1 MAHAKVKSNKDLI
14 KEGMETYKSKSAMKK
29 HEKKESK
36 KVEKKEK

>member
-14 KEGMETYKSKSAMKK
+14 KEGMEMYKSKSAMKK
-29 HEKKESK
+29 HEKKETK

>member
-14 KEGMETYKSKSAMKK
+14 KEGMEVYKSKGAMKK